1 MRSATASGSASL
13 GFDSEISQ
21 ASNGFLFVVFC
32 VCFLILFILFIF
44 FYPTCRKADS
54 AKFSFCVLI
63 VMEILFAAWRLFV
76 ALVP

>member
-32 VCFLILFILFIF
+32 VCFLILFFY